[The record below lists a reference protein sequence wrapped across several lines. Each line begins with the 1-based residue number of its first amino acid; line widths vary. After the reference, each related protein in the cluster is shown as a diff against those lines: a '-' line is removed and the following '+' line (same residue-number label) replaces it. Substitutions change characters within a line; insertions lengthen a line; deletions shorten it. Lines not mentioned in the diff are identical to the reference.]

1 MLYENE
7 RKQIFVIEFNGEL
20 GLKITSICHRAKF
33 AIGSAKRRWLSQL
46 LKKFR
51 LWIQY
56 TESNF
61 ATRFA
66 L

>member
-1 MLYENE
+1 MKEN
-7 RKQIFVIEFNGEL
+7 KFLIIEFVGEL

-33 AIGSAKRRWLSQL
+33 AVCAAKRRWLSQL

-51 LWIQY
+51 LWIQCA
-56 TESNF
+56 EFNF